1 MTGIKRVMR
10 TSVNLVKGYGAVGFV
25 KGVTNKLRGRDLLH
39 GVKPKQYGARD
50 LVKDDSNKPADHDLL
65 QDIAP
70 EKEAEEAVDAAEEV
84 AADAEE
90 VCCTVDVPEPTLFDA
105 VNCLTAPRVYPEG
118 KTYSCTVL
126 VPIYN
131 GLEHLKRLF
140 PSLAAHTPDDIEI
153 LLVDD
158 FSPDPEI
165 LPLIQR
171 YLKKYSQWTYMRNDR
186 NLGFLQTVNNGMK
199 KVRTDYVILL
209 NTDTEVPRDWIPK
222 MITPFLENSKI
233 ATTTPFTN
241 CGVIFSYPRFGVDQ
255 SPEGNLE
262 EINRAFDHV
271 VSTEYALNEV
281 YSGTGYCMG
290 INMACWKEIGPLDYE
305 HFGKGYGEENDW
317 CFRALQQ
324 GWRHLLVPNL
334 YVHHHHGGSFL
345 SEEKQRLCEEHQ
357 QLLKEMYPGYMNETV
372 PAFVHRDPWKVYR
385 YAAAL
390 KRMQEN
396 CIIYINIKPENTD
409 VSGAIDYAYKE
420 LAELQQAGAHV
431 IVAQYV
437 RCTTRWSIVPVSED
451 ATMEIPMDDVADL
464 ALLFDHLDVTQVIV
478 NNLAYCEN
486 AEKALS
492 VIVRLKK
499 THPFQ
504 LIYKFHDYFSVCPS
518 FFLISK
524 EGKPCNPKNPDDC
537 KDCIRGSRFRAVQRD
552 NIARW
557 RMAFSAFFDVVDQ
570 CLFFS
575 NYTRDIVGQIYPQV
589 KGKATVKYHEPL
601 FRGDESRYE
610 RPAYEGRWNFAF
622 VGNFCIEKGSVYFA
636 GLRDELRQRGVNAT
650 FTVIGENHSEEDV
663 PDIPVLGRYRRE
675 DLGRLLTENSI
686 HAVLYSSI
694 CNESFSYV
702 AQELMILNVPLVVF
716 PCGAPQERIH
726 AEKYPYGE
734 VAADVTVDALMDATN
749 DLLNKVYHAPLMDQ
763 QSVSNREK

>member
-1 MTGIKRVMR
+1 MTGIKRVMH
-10 TSVNLVKGYGAVGFV
+10 TSVNLVKGYGVEGFV
-25 KGVTNKLRGRDLLH
+25 KGVLNKLQGRDLLH
-39 GVKPKQYGARD
+39 GVEPKQHGI
-50 LVKDDSNKPADHDLL
+50 KDAAEGGSHDLL

-70 EKEAEEAVDAAEEV
+70 EEEPEAEVTAEAAAEE
-84 AADAEE
+84 ADAEE
-90 VCCTVDVPEPTLFDA
+90 VCCTVEVQEPTLFDA
-105 VNCLTAPRVYPEG
+105 VNCLTAPRVYPAEQR
-118 KTYSCTVL
+118 YSCTVL

-140 PSLAAHTPDDIEI
+140 PSLAVNTPDDIEI

-158 FSPDPEI
+158 CSPDPEI
-165 LPLIQR
+165 GPFIQQ
-171 YLKKYSQWTYMRNDR
+171 YLKQYSRWKSIRNDR
-186 NLGFLQTVNNGMK
+186 NLGFLQTVNNGME
-199 KVRTDYVILL
+199 KVGTDYVILL
-209 NTDTEVPRDWIPK
+209 NTDTEVPHDWIPK
-222 MITPFLENSKI
+222 MITPLMENSRI

-255 SPEGNLE
+255 SPKGDLE

-317 CFRALQQ
+317 CFRALQK

-345 SEEKQRLCEEHQ
+345 SEEKQRLCDEHQ
-357 QLLKEMYPGYMNETV
+357 QLLKEMYPQYMNETV
-372 PAFVHRDPWKVYR
+372 PAFVRQDPWKVYR
-385 YAAAL
+385 YAAAIQQA
-390 KRMQEN
+390 KDN
-396 CIIYINIKPENTD
+396 CIIYINIKPADTD
-409 VSGAIDYAYKE
+409 VSGAIDYGHKE
-420 LAELQQAGAHV
+420 LTELQQASAHV

-437 RCTTRWSIVPVSED
+437 RCTARWSIVPVSVD
-451 ATMEIPMDDVADL
+451 ASLEIPMDDVADL
-464 ALLFDHLDVTQVIV
+464 ELLFDHLNATQVIV

-486 AEKALS
+486 VEKALS
-492 VIVRLKK
+492 VLVRLKK
-499 THPFQ
+499 THAFQ
-504 LIYKFHDYFSVCPS
+504 LSYKFHDYLSVCPS

-524 EGKPCNPKNPDDC
+524 EGKPCDPKNPDNC

-575 NYTRDIVGQIYPQV
+575 NYTRDMVGPIYPQV
-589 KGKATVKYHEPL
+589 KNKATVKYHEPL
-601 FRGDESRYE
+601 FCGNESRYE
-610 RPAYEGRWNFAF
+610 RPAYEEQWNFAF
-622 VGNFCIEKGSVYFA
+622 VGNFCIEKGSSYFV
-636 GLRDELRQRGVNAT
+636 GMRDALRQRGVNAA
-650 FTVIGENHSEEDV
+650 FTIIGENHSEEDV
-663 PDIPVLGRYRRE
+663 TDIPVLGRYRRE
-675 DLGRLLTENSI
+675 DLGRLLTEHNI

-716 PCGAPQERIH
+716 PCGAPQERIR
-726 AEKYPYGE
+726 AEKYPYGA
-734 VAADVTVDALMDATN
+734 VAEDVTVDALMDATN
-749 DLLNKVYHAPLMDQ
+749 ELLNKVYHAPLMDQ
-763 QSVSNREK
+763 QTVSNKGQ